1 MGASYRSPWMS
12 AREFVDLPTAL
23 PSPRVAHHDL
33 SRFSGGKRWKFRV
46 ACRYYG
52 LMNAI
57 VKRMTLLAMTG
68 SLALTHVGCVDW
80 VAVRPSELPKL
91 NNFSTETF
99 SAGSTHLTVVTARNV
114 RGADGRVV
122 QITGEHDVLVTADG
136 KEVSFEHPVE
146 ARVVDDTLTVAGRNR
161 EDTRFELATVE
172 KVEVRQYSTAKRTA
186 LVVVLVGLSM
196 VASVGIALAH

>member
-1 MGASYRSPWMS
+1 MS

-122 QITGEHDVLVTADG
+122 QITGEHEVLVTANG
-136 KEVSFEHPVE
+136 NG
-146 ARVVDDTLTVAGRNR
+146 VDDTLTVAGKNR
-161 EDTRFELATVE
+161 EDTPFTLGKVQ
-172 KVEVRQYSTAKRTA
+172 KVEVSQYAPGKTMAVL
-186 LVVVLVGLSM
+186 LVV
-196 VASVGIALAH
+196 ALAPLAVVFAATSH